1 MFDYTL
7 SIQAKIKQDEARK
20 ANDQRILIREIEA
33 ARRAEIEANKR
44 KTEVKPVQPAP
55 EPVSHN

>member
-1 MFDYTL
+1 MYDYTL

-20 ANDQRILIREIEA
+20 ANDQRIMIREIEA
-33 ARRAEIEANKR
+33 ARRAEIEASKR
-44 KTEVKPVQPAP
+44 KAEVNPAQPKI